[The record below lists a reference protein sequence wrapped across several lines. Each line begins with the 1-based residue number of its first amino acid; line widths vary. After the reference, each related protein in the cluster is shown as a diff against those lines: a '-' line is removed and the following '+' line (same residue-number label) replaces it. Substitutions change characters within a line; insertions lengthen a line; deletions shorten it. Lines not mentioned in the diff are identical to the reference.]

1 MPSLLDRSKGY
12 AAFAVRRALGRSPD
26 ARITELETEVRELKR
41 TLAHQLRL
49 FNGVSLNN
57 FGTLVNLDHRQR
69 MHLVS
74 RDETVVISKVE
85 GFPYAVDFGV
95 NPELLPAPGCENA
108 IAGIVDC
115 SDDDADVT
123 GCGDRIEF
131 HAGTYVAAKLA
142 APDHAGNVAVRL
154 DWCAPDTDFRPP
166 EQQNGGDWNYGVPD
180 GWMLLSVGDACA
192 GGCQSVMVPF
202 WNVPTP

>member
-49 FNGVSLNN
+49 FNGLTLNT
-57 FGTLVNLDHRQR
+57 FGSFVNLDHRQR
-69 MHLVS
+69 MHFVS
-74 RDETVVISKVE
+74 RDDTVVLSKVD
-85 GFPYAVDFGV
+85 GFPYAVDFSV
-95 NPELLPAPGCENA
+95 NPAELPFCENA

-115 SDDDADVT
+115 EGDPADVT

-131 HAGTYVAAKLA
+131 HAGTYVAAHIEA
-142 APDHAGNVAVRL
+142 ADTAGNVAIRM
-154 DWCAPDTDFRPP
+154 DWCAPGTDSVPISM
-166 EQQNGGDWNYGVPD
+166 GGWEYGVPS
-180 GWMLLSVGDACA
+180 GWMELSVGDACA
-192 GGCQSVMVPF
+192 GGCTTVLVPY
-202 WNVPTP
+202 WNDPNP